1 MRTPLYPQAPQ
12 SINPPSIQF
21 VPLRANFLLASRSQ
35 SMMSPTYLHS
45 FFHLPDQSSFRSSSY
60 NSVYSKI
67 MYFAIA
73 LSITFLYIIC
83 YGSLSCLILQS
94 FYRSH
99 MIILYMNWES
109 TNTQEEMKKKYSLR
123 SL

>member
-1 MRTPLYPQAPQ
+1 MKTPLYPQAPQ
-12 SINPPSIQF
+12 SINPPLNSICSFKGQF
-21 VPLRANFLLASRSQ
+21 PSCFKSQ

-60 NSVYSKI
+60 HSVYSKI

-83 YGSLSCLILQS
+83 YGSLNCLILQS

-109 TNTQEEMKKKYSLR
+109 TYTQEEMKKKYSLL